1 MTFFVIGDRE
11 TVLGFRLA
19 GVEGRVAED
28 KDSALAAL
36 KDAVLLEQVGIVLL
50 TEQVA
55 AQIRDEVDARL
66 YGFGFPLVLE
76 IPGSAGADPGRLK
89 IEDVVRKAIGVSI

>member
-19 GVEGRVAED
+19 GVEGRVVDERDA
-28 KDSALAAL
+28 AMAAL
-36 KDAVLLEQVGIVLL
+36 KDAVLQKDVGIVLL
-50 TEQVA
+50 TEKVA
-55 AQIRDEVDARL
+55 AQIRGEVDSRL

-76 IPGSAGADPGRLK
+76 IPDSTGPDPNRLR